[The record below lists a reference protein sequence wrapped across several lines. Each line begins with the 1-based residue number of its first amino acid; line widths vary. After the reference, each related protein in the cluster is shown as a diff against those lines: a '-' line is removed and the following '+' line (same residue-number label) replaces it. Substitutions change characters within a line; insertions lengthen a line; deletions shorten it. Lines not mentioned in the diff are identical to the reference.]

1 MCTRFHIFDSMEA
14 YREILE
20 EAQESPLLERFR
32 ETGRTMLTSGEVRP
46 TDVVAVLASSRGGN
60 VKAFPMRWGFRSPGR
75 SLLVNARVET
85 AAQKP
90 SFRDSWEKH
99 RCAVPAGWYYE
110 WAHTEE
116 GERRRG
122 EKYRIRPEG
131 EELTWLC
138 GLYRM
143 EEGLPVFAVLTRAPS
158 AELFRIH
165 DRMPVMLPEEAL
177 DAWLNPKGRPEDI
190 LSAALTETVWEPALT
205 GA

>member
-110 WAHTEE
+110 WAHTAE

-138 GLYRM
+138 GLYRI
-143 EEGLPVFAVLTRAPS
+143 ENGLPEFVILTKEPVEEIR
-158 AELFRIH
+158 FIH
-165 DRMPVMLPEEAL
+165 DRMPLMM
-177 DAWLNPKGRPEDI
+177 PKGRIEEWIRPDADPETL
-190 LSAALTETVWEPALT
+190 LSDAVSDVHYEKAV
-205 GA
+205 

>member
-110 WAHTEE
+110 WAHTEQ

-131 EELTWLC
+131 EGLTWLC

-143 EEGLPVFAVLTRAPS
+143 EEGLPVFTVVTRDPS
-158 AELFRIH
+158 EELRRIH
-165 DRMPVMLPEEAL
+165 DRMPLILPEERAREWVL
-177 DAWLNPKGRPEDI
+177 PQTKPET
-190 LSAALTETVWEPALT
+190 LLPFALTDLT
-205 GA
+205 AQKCV